1 MKKLISLISAFAVAA
16 FGAVPVISAG
26 EDGGYSFEY
35 SVNDSGTAVI
45 TGGTGSGS
53 VLNIPSQIDG
63 LTVTEIGEQAF
74 SGLGSLNTVI
84 LPDSITKIGD
94 LAFTVCPNL
103 ETFIVDS
110 GNQNFSSV
118 GGSLFS
124 GSQLVVYAGGSS
136 AVLPDNVRSIRKG
149 AFRGKSG
156 LTSVSLPDTLLEIG
170 DSAFS
175 GCTSL
180 TEIDIPDSVNYIG
193 KSCFLSCTALEKA
206 TLGTDVIEIPDDCF
220 YSCISLNTVSIPEG
234 VVLIGSDA
242 FYCCSNLTGVYIPQ
256 SVTSIGSNAIGR
268 RYIRV
273 GGSSENIPDFR
284 ITGEANSAVQNYAE
298 SYGINFTIG
307 EIPLGDINGDYIVN
321 SIDASAVLTDYA
333 WVSTGR
339 DSSFNGWKVRTAD
352 FNCDGIVNS
361 IDASAVLTFYAR
373 NQADKN

>member
-74 SGLGSLNTVI
+74 SGLGSLSTVI

-149 AFRGKSG
+149 AFRGKSR

-234 VVLIGSDA
+234 VVRIGSDA
-242 FYCCSNLTGVYIPQ
+242 FYCCSNMTGVYIP
-256 SVTSIGSNAIGR
+256 
-268 RYIRV
+268 
-273 GGSSENIPDFR
+273 
-284 ITGEANSAVQNYAE
+284 
-298 SYGINFTIG
+298 
-307 EIPLGDINGDYIVN
+307 
-321 SIDASAVLTDYA
+321 
-333 WVSTGR
+333 
-339 DSSFNGWKVRTAD
+339 
-352 FNCDGIVNS
+352 
-361 IDASAVLTFYAR
+361 
-373 NQADKN
+373 